1 MRRRVPGCGDQVS
14 WILVSSLL
22 LIPLTAIG
30 CFGFARWMR
39 SRSLGQQIRD
49 VGPQSHATKEGTPT
63 MGGTVVLLSW
73 AVIVMILG
81 IKLGWPSYGGFVL
94 AAGLGFGGLGFAD
107 DILSI
112 WRKRSTGLTAT
123 QKLVLGS
130 AFSAGLFVIFRQ
142 QILVPQQIPFSDTQI
157 ALPWVAGF
165 LLTWVLFLASTNSAN
180 LTDGLDGLAGGVS
193 ILVLG
198 GFLAS
203 FPSMENLMLILPLIS
218 ALVGF
223 LWLNA
228 HPASLFL
235 GDVGSFALGGII
247 GALALANGAA
257 FLLPILAGVFVLEAA
272 SVILQVGIL
281 RLTGKRLF
289 KMSPF
294 HHHFEASPN
303 RGCAHWLPAFEWPE
317 SKVTTRFILLQAG
330 FAILAIWATRIRG

>member
-1 MRRRVPGCGDQVS
+1 M
-14 WILVSSLL
+14 LL
-22 LIPLTAIG
+22 N
-30 CFGFARWMR
+30 
-39 SRSLGQQIRD
+39 
-49 VGPQSHATKEGTPT
+49 
-63 MGGTVVLLSW
+63 W
-73 AVIVMILG
+73 AVIVLVLG

-107 DILSI
+107 DVLSI
-112 WRKRSTGLTAT
+112 RKEHSTGLTAT
-123 QKLVLGS
+123 QKIMLGS
-130 AFSAGLFVIFRQ
+130 VLSIGLFFIFRQ
-142 QILVPQQIPFSDTQI
+142 QILVPQQIPFSSGQVT
-157 ALPWVAGF
+157 LPWVAGF
-165 LLTWVLFLASTNSAN
+165 ILTWVLFLASTNSAN
-180 LTDGLDGLAGGVS
+180 LTDGLDGLAGWIS

-203 FPSMENLMLILPLIS
+203 FPSIGNLMLILPLIG

-257 FLLPILAGVFVLEAA
+257 FLLPILAGIFVLEAV
-272 SVILQVGIL
+272 SVILQVGVL

-303 RGCAHWLPAFEWPE
+303 RGNAHWLPAFEWPE
-317 SKVTTRFILLQAG
+317 SKVTSRFMLLQIG
-330 FAILAIWATRIRG
+330 FVILAIWAAKIAL

>member
-1 MRRRVPGCGDQVS
+1 VS
-14 WILVSSLL
+14 WIFLSSLL
-22 LIPLTAIG
+22 LIPLTAVS
-30 CFGFARWMR
+30 CFGFAAWMR

-49 VGPQSHATKEGTPT
+49 VGPQSHATKAGTPT
-63 MGGTVVLLSW
+63 MGGTIVLISW
-73 AVIVMILG
+73 AVIVLILG
-81 IKLGWPSYGGFVL
+81 IKLGWPSHGRFVL
-94 AAGLGFGGLGFAD
+94 AAGLGFGGLGLAD
-107 DILSI
+107 DVLSI
-112 WRKRSTGLTAT
+112 RKEHSTGLTAT
-123 QKLVLGS
+123 QKVILGS
-130 AFSAGLFVIFRQ
+130 VLSIGLFIIFRR
-142 QILVPQQIPFSDTQI
+142 QILVPQQIPFSGI
-157 ALPWVAGF
+157 RISLPWVAGL

-193 ILVLG
+193 ILALG
-198 GFLAS
+198 GLLVS
-203 FPSMENLMLILPLIS
+203 FPSIGNLMLILPLIG
-218 ALVGF
+218 ALAGF

-257 FLLPILAGVFVLEAA
+257 FLLPILAGVFVLEAT

-303 RGCAHWLPAFEWPE
+303 RGNAHWLPAFEWPE
-317 SKVTTRFILLQAG
+317 ARITTRFILLQAG
-330 FAILAIWATRIRG
+330 FVILAIWAAKA